1 VLQQPAATAAY
12 ADDSG
17 TRTPYCG
24 AVGEVGF
31 GNASGT
37 SQAKSGLCAGSGSAL
52 SLENLMIAEGE
63 ISAIEIFEDET
74 EEMIAS
80 LDLKSLL
87 QKRVPEKGQCPCL
100 STISTLPVKRGAWY
114 TVFFLVGYPQPLPA
128 VPRAAAFVARCMIPR
143 ARHAHFEPTAVTQ
156 CRVAQSPRNP
166 PPLATL
172 HRWLPERA
180 RACGAWARWIV
191 GRRGVVE

>member
-1 VLQQPAATAAY
+1 MLQQPAATAAY

-37 SQAKSGLCAGSGSAL
+37 SQAKSGVCAGSGSAL

-80 LDLKSLL
+80 LDLKALL
-87 QKRVPEKGQCPCL
+87 QKRVPEKG
-100 STISTLPVKRGAWY
+100 TMRTLPVKRGAWY
-114 TVFFLVGYPQPLPA
+114 TVSRGIPT
-128 VPRAAAFVARCMIPR
+128 AAAMPSHV
-143 ARHAHFEPTAVTQ
+143 
-156 CRVAQSPRNP
+156 
-166 PPLATL
+166 
-172 HRWLPERA
+172 LPHSWHDA
-180 RACGAWARWIV
+180 
-191 GRRGVVE
+191 